1 MSTLLSTQRTT
12 EKKWRNE
19 LAFMKA
25 LEEISVKSTKQ
36 VQQVCKPL
44 YQKS

>member
-19 LAFMKA
+19 LAFMEV

-36 VQQVCKPL
+36 MQQVCKPL